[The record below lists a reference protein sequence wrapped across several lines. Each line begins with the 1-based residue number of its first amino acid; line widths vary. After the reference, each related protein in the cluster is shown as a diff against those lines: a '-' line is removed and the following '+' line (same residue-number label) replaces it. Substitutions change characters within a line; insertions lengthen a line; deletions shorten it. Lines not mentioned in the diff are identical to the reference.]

1 MATAEDVWQL
11 LAEIAE
17 AQKENDRQL
26 RESRQAQQ
34 ETQQETDRQFRESR
48 EEFDRKL
55 KESREEHDRMLRELG
70 QQVKELGGQIGG
82 LGRKFGSFTEGLA
95 LPSMDRILRQRFDM
109 ETVTP
114 RVRVRKGGEEIEIDV
129 LAYTN
134 GDRNVAYV
142 VEVKSHPREEAI
154 EQMKRLL
161 ARFPQF
167 FPEHRDKEVYGI
179 LAAVDLSAELRRQI
193 LGEGLYVARIEDD
206 VFALDVPEDFQP
218 RVWSTQSNKLS

>member
-167 FPEHRDKEVYGI
+167 FPEHRDKELYGI

-206 VFALDVPEDFQP
+206 VFTLDVPEDFQP